1 MSNNKENIK
10 SLTKLELTIL
20 INKLQKEIEDLKW
33 EITYIKTNINNINK
47 NDNR

>member
-33 EITYIKTNINNINK
+33 EITYIKTNINKINK